1 VLLELKNV
9 EVVYSGVVQVLR
21 SVNVDVPQGSVVAI
35 LGANGAGKTTML
47 KAISSLLEVEHGE
60 VTGGEILFQGTNIA
74 NSDPAAIVRQ
84 GIVQVLEGR
93 KVLEHL
99 SVEQNLR
106 LGAHFRKDRDVVAE
120 DMERIF
126 TYFPA
131 LRGLLKRTSGYLSG
145 GEMQMLLV
153 GRALLAKPKILLL
166 DEPTMGLAPLIVQ
179 EIVSCLKQIHA
190 AENISMIIV
199 EQNANAALAVA
210 DYAYVL
216 ENGRVVMHGPKEELQ
231 KNQDIQEFYL
241 GLSMDQDRKSFR
253 DIKHYKRRKRWMG

>member
-93 KVLEHL
+93 KVL
-99 SVEQNLR
+99 EQNLR

>member
-153 GRALLAKPKILLL
+153 GRALLAKILLL

>member
-1 VLLELKNV
+1 MLLELKNV

-21 SVNVDVPQGSVVAI
+21 SVNIDVPKGSVVAI
-35 LGANGAGKTTML
+35 LGANGAGKSTTL
-47 KAISSLLEVEHGE
+47 KAISSLLEIEHGE
-60 VTGGEILFQGTNIA
+60 VSDGEILYQGKDIA
-74 NSDPAAIVRQ
+74 NTDPADIVRQ

-99 SVEQNLR
+99 TVEQNLR

-120 DMERIF
+120 DVERVF
-126 TYFPA
+126 NYFPA
-131 LRGLLKRTSGYLSG
+131 LRALLKRTAGYLSG

-166 DEPTMGLAPLIVQ
+166 DEPTMGLAPLIVE

-190 AENISMIIV
+190 QEDMSMIIV
-199 EQNANAALAVA
+199 EQNANAALSVA

-216 ENGRVVMHGPKEELQ
+216 ENGRIVMHGPKEELQ

-241 GLSMDQDRKSFR
+241 GLSIGQDRKSFR
-253 DIKHYKRRKRWMG
+253 EIKHYKRRKRWLG

>member
-21 SVNVDVPQGSVVAI
+21 SVNIDVPKGSVVAI
-35 LGANGAGKTTML
+35 LGANGAGKSTTL
-47 KAISSLLEVEHGE
+47 KAISSLLEIEHGE
-60 VTGGEILFQGTNIA
+60 VSDGEILYQGKDIA
-74 NSDPAAIVRQ
+74 NTDPADIVRQ

-99 SVEQNLR
+99 TVEQNLR
-106 LGAHFRKDRDVVAE
+106 LGAHFRNDRDVVAE
-120 DMERIF
+120 DVERVF
-126 TYFPA
+126 NYFPA
-131 LRGLLKRTSGYLSG
+131 LRALLKRTAGYLSG

-166 DEPTMGLAPLIVQ
+166 DEPTMGLAPLIVE

-190 AENISMIIV
+190 QEDMSMIIV
-199 EQNANAALAVA
+199 EQNANAALSVA

-216 ENGRVVMHGPKEELQ
+216 ENGRIVMHGPKEELQ

-241 GLSMDQDRKSFR
+241 GLSIGQDRKSFR
-253 DIKHYKRRKRWMG
+253 EIKHYKRRKRWLG

>member
-1 VLLELKNV
+1 
-9 EVVYSGVVQVLR
+9 
-21 SVNVDVPQGSVVAI
+21 
-35 LGANGAGKTTML
+35 
-47 KAISSLLEVEHGE
+47 
-60 VTGGEILFQGTNIA
+60 
-74 NSDPAAIVRQ
+74 
-84 GIVQVLEGR
+84 
-93 KVLEHL
+93 
-99 SVEQNLR
+99 
-106 LGAHFRKDRDVVAE
+106 VVAE

-131 LRGLLKRTSGYLSG
+131 LRGLLKRISGYLSG

-179 EIVSCLKQIHA
+179 EIVSCLKQIHE

-216 ENGRVVMHGPKEELQ
+216 ENGRIVMHGPKEELQ

-241 GLSMDQDRKSFR
+241 GLSMDQDHRSFR
-253 DIKHYKRRKRWMG
+253 DIKHYKRRKRWIG

>member
-1 VLLELKNV
+1 MLELKNV

-21 SVNVDVPQGSVVAI
+21 SVNIDVPKGSVVAI
-35 LGANGAGKTTML
+35 LGANGAGKSTTL
-47 KAISSLLEVEHGE
+47 KAISSLLEIEHGE
-60 VTGGEILFQGTNIA
+60 VSDGEILYQGKDIA
-74 NSDPAAIVRQ
+74 NTDPADIVRQ

-99 SVEQNLR
+99 TVEQNLR

-120 DMERIF
+120 DVERVF
-126 TYFPA
+126 NYFPA
-131 LRGLLKRTSGYLSG
+131 LRALLKRTAGYLSG

-166 DEPTMGLAPLIVQ
+166 DEPTMGLAPLIVE

-190 AENISMIIV
+190 QEDMSMIIV
-199 EQNANAALAVA
+199 EQNANAALSVA

-216 ENGRVVMHGPKEELQ
+216 ENGRIVMHGPKEELQ

-241 GLSMDQDRKSFR
+241 GLSIGQDRKSFR
-253 DIKHYKRRKRWMG
+253 EIKHYKRRKRWLG